1 MLLEI
6 KEIKVNYG
14 GVHALRGISLS
25 VADGE
30 VVCILGGNGAGKTSL
45 ANTISGLVKPAGG
58 EIVFRGEKIG
68 GLPPHAIVKR
78 GVVQVPEGR
87 GIFGSL
93 TVLENLR
100 VGAYLHPAEI
110 ESKLERIYNIFPR
123 LKERGRQ
130 LGGSLS
136 GGEQQMLAI
145 GRGLMAE
152 PKLLILDE
160 PTLGLSP
167 VMRREVAAVT
177 KRINEDGV
185 GIILIEQDARIA
197 LKVSHK
203 GGCFTKRRARDAGF
217 QPGAPGRSLP
227 EGKLPRMNRAAAEV
241 SSF

>member
-14 GVHALRGISLS
+14 GVQALQGISLS
-25 VADGE
+25 VDDGE

-45 ANTISGLVKPAGG
+45 ANTISGLVKPSGG
-58 EIVFRGEKIG
+58 EIIFRGGKIG
-68 GLPPHAIVKR
+68 GLPPHAVVKR

-100 VGAYLHPAEI
+100 VGAYLHPSKI
-110 ESKLERIYNIFPR
+110 ESKLERIYDIFPR
-123 LKERGRQ
+123 LKERRHQ

-167 VMRREVAAVT
+167 VMRQEVAAVT

-185 GIILIEQDARIA
+185 GIILVEQDARMA
-197 LKVSHK
+197 LKISHK
-203 GGCFTKRRARDAGF
+203 GIVLQNGELVLQGSSRELLDD
-217 QPGAPGRSLP
+217 PSLR
-227 EGKLPRMNRAAAEV
+227 ESYLA
-241 SSF
+241 

>member
-30 VVCILGGNGAGKTSL
+30 IVCILGGNGAGKTSL

-58 EIVFRGEKIG
+58 EIVFRGEKIA

-110 ESKLERIYNIFPR
+110 ERKLERIYDIFPR

-167 VMRREVAAVT
+167 VMRQEVAAVT

-203 GGCFTKRRARDAGF
+203 GVVLQNGELVMQGSSRELLDD
-217 QPGAPGRSLP
+217 PSLR
-227 EGKLPRMNRAAAEV
+227 ESYLA
-241 SSF
+241 

>member
-203 GGCFTKRRARDAGF
+203 GVVLQNGELVMQGSSRELLDD
-217 QPGAPGRSLP
+217 PSLR
-227 EGKLPRMNRAAAEV
+227 ESYLA
-241 SSF
+241 